1 MANVG
6 GSSSGAARVPKAP
19 ERREGRWGPSQLVET
34 DFEAFYTEYHFPRET
49 HFRLPSANETPYT
62 DGVKGEM
69 CFFEAPLK
77 SGVRFPLPLSIRKIL
92 RSLRLCPTQIV
103 PNAWRV
109 LMGCAVMWPMYLGLE
124 CQLSLKEFLWF
135 YTPIRST
142 QVDRFWYFRPRNQG
156 VSPITSYPDTNKGWH
171 DRYFFMSGVGWERFP
186 GEDRQSESSLCWA
199 FGSVPDQ
206 YRRDIKG
213 LTSSEQ
219 AHVDAILE
227 VGSIDWNALVCRE
240 NEGWLGYTVS
250 EPSPRA
256 NPSPRSER
264 SPRGRFPREDSRKES
279 SRVSVGGTKR
289 KNSQEVEGSSHG
301 HSSKKR
307 RASPPLGVS
316 EAEEEEVEE
325 APLARMS
332 SKRAASIGLED
343 VSPMLSPTSG
353 VRTEIPVP
361 QFAGGC
367 RGAFHQVMEA
377 PLEELCTAGAVVI
390 GDSSI
395 LALDLANEPTIP
407 AVDVA
412 GSFAVLSVPS
422 GKGKEPV
429 TRPSSSGDDEES
441 DSEPSALPSW
451 RSRPYAQPLLNEEM
465 MEDALRAPRHAK
477 IDRLTRSL
485 SHCVSLVAAL
495 DAAELKHD
503 EELESSRLKLRKLE
517 GDLESQRKLVEELR
531 TVARGTHLQMQ
542 TYEARVVDLERDI
555 ASRDTEVAELRQTV
569 DGLEQGRVDF
579 ELSLSREKAELL
591 QRLSDSRAS
600 SSKREEALRTELVGL
615 RRAMREAAD
624 SFAAEKRSL
633 EEARTG
639 LTLRVAELSAVPA
652 FPGNPAVLAR
662 RCIGVAMAVLE
673 VAYLREGS
681 RFQVR
686 KEGRGKEIYERL
698 VETLGTRGIHLPPGG
713 DETL

>member
-49 HFRLPSANETPYT
+49 HFRLPSANKTPYT

-77 SGVRFPLPLSIRKIL
+77 SGGFP
-92 RSLRLCPTQIV
+92 RLLLT
-103 PNAWRV
+103 R
-109 LMGCAVMWPMYLGLE
+109 
-124 CQLSLKEFLWF
+124 
-135 YTPIRST
+135 TPIR
-142 QVDRFWYFRPRNQG
+142 
-156 VSPITSYPDTNKGWH
+156 
-171 DRYFFMSGVGWERFP
+171 VGTIIISLCLVLDGSVFLARIV
-186 GEDRQSESSLCWA
+186 RSESSLCWA

-227 VGSIDWNALVCRE
+227 IGSIDWNALVYRE
-240 NEGWLGYTVS
+240 NEV
-250 EPSPRA
+250 
-256 NPSPRSER
+256 
-264 SPRGRFPREDSRKES
+264 
-279 SRVSVGGTKR
+279 VGGTKR

-316 EAEEEEVEE
+316 EAEEEEAEE

-353 VRTEIPVP
+353 VHMEIPIPAVKVIREIGTPSFSISLTVP
-361 QFAGGC
+361 PGQDLPEAAGGVEVHSDTIPSS
-367 RGAFHQVMEA
+367 GVLPSITLLVMEA

-390 GDSSI
+390 GDSGIS
-395 LALDLANEPTIP
+395 ALDLANEPTIP
-407 AVDVA
+407 AVDVV
-412 GSFAVLSVPS
+412 GSSVVLSVPS
-422 GKGKEPV
+422 GRGKEPV
-429 TRPSSSGDDEES
+429 TRLSSLGDDEEES

-465 MEDALRAPRHAK
+465 MEDAL
-477 IDRLTRSL
+477 LTRSL

-542 TYEARVVDLERDI
+542 TYEARWW
-555 ASRDTEVAELRQTV
+555 T
-569 DGLEQGRVDF
+569 
-579 ELSLSREKAELL
+579 
-591 QRLSDSRAS
+591 
-600 SSKREEALRTELVGL
+600 
-615 RRAMREAAD
+615 
-624 SFAAEKRSL
+624 
-633 EEARTG
+633 
-639 LTLRVAELSAVPA
+639 
-652 FPGNPAVLAR
+652 
-662 RCIGVAMAVLE
+662 
-673 VAYLREGS
+673 
-681 RFQVR
+681 
-686 KEGRGKEIYERL
+686 
-698 VETLGTRGIHLPPGG
+698 
-713 DETL
+713 

>member
-1 MANVG
+1 MKKRADLCPSEADALRLWVTRRFFER
-6 GSSSGAARVPKAP
+6 AARVPKVP

-49 HFRLPSANETPYT
+49 RFRLPSANETPYT

-77 SGVRFPLPLSIRKIL
+77 SGHCTAMKKRAD
-92 RSLRLCPTQIV
+92 LCP
-103 PNAWRV
+103 
-109 LMGCAVMWPMYLGLE
+109 
-124 CQLSLKEFLWF
+124 
-135 YTPIRST
+135 
-142 QVDRFWYFRPRNQG
+142 
-156 VSPITSYPDTNKGWH
+156 
-171 DRYFFMSGVGWERFP
+171 
-186 GEDRQSESSLCWA
+186 
-199 FGSVPDQ
+199 
-206 YRRDIKG
+206 
-213 LTSSEQ
+213 
-219 AHVDAILE
+219 
-227 VGSIDWNALVCRE
+227 
-240 NEGWLGYTVS
+240 
-250 EPSPRA
+250 
-256 NPSPRSER
+256 
-264 SPRGRFPREDSRKES
+264 
-279 SRVSVGGTKR
+279 
-289 KNSQEVEGSSHG
+289 
-301 HSSKKR
+301 
-307 RASPPLGVS
+307 S
-316 EAEEEEVEE
+316 EADALLSMAMWVTLLGDLPE
-325 APLARMS
+325 A
-332 SKRAASIGLED
+332 
-343 VSPMLSPTSG
+343 
-353 VRTEIPVP
+353 
-361 QFAGGC
+361 AGGVEVHSGTISSS
-367 RGAFHQVMEA
+367 GALPSITPLVMET
-377 PLEELCTAGAVVI
+377 PLEEPRTSGAVVI
-390 GDSSI
+390 GDFGIS
-395 LALDLANEPTIP
+395 ALDLANESTIP

-412 GSFAVLSVPS
+412 GGSRSFPFLQTICPTS
-422 GKGKEPV
+422 
-429 TRPSSSGDDEES
+429 
-441 DSEPSALPSW
+441 
-451 RSRPYAQPLLNEEM
+451 LNEEM

-542 TYEARVVDLERDI
+542 TYEARVMDLERDI

-591 QRLSDSRAS
+591 QRLSDSCAS

-624 SFAAEKRSL
+624 SFAAEKRGL

-639 LTLRVAELSAVPA
+639 LTLHVAELSAVPA
-652 FPGNPAVLAR
+652 FPGDPAVLAR

>member
-49 HFRLPSANETPYT
+49 RFRLPSANETPYT
-62 DGVKGEM
+62 DG
-69 CFFEAPLK
+69 
-77 SGVRFPLPLSIRKIL
+77 
-92 RSLRLCPTQIV
+92 IV

-279 SRVSVGGTKR
+279 SRVSVGG
-289 KNSQEVEGSSHG
+289 
-301 HSSKKR
+301 
-307 RASPPLGVS
+307 
-316 EAEEEEVEE
+316 
-325 APLARMS
+325 
-332 SKRAASIGLED
+332 LED

-361 QFAGGC
+361 
-367 RGAFHQVMEA
+367 
-377 PLEELCTAGAVVI
+377 AVKVI
-390 GDSSI
+390 REIETPSFSI
-395 LALDLANEPTIP
+395 SLT
-407 AVDVA
+407 
-412 GSFAVLSVPS
+412 VP
-422 GKGKEPV
+422 PV
-429 TRPSSSGDDEES
+429 
-441 DSEPSALPSW
+441 
-451 RSRPYAQPLLNEEM
+451 
-465 MEDALRAPRHAK
+465 
-477 IDRLTRSL
+477 
-485 SHCVSLVAAL
+485 
-495 DAAELKHD
+495 
-503 EELESSRLKLRKLE
+503 KLRKLE

-542 TYEARVVDLERDI
+542 TYEARVMDLERDI

-615 RRAMREAAD
+615 RRTMREAAD

-652 FPGNPAVLAR
+652 FPGDPVVLAR

>member
-1 MANVG
+1 M
-6 GSSSGAARVPKAP
+6 
-19 ERREGRWGPSQLVET
+19 ET
-34 DFEAFYTEYHFPRET
+34 
-49 HFRLPSANETPYT
+49 
-62 DGVKGEM
+62 
-69 CFFEAPLK
+69 
-77 SGVRFPLPLSIRKIL
+77 
-92 RSLRLCPTQIV
+92 
-103 PNAWRV
+103 
-109 LMGCAVMWPMYLGLE
+109 
-124 CQLSLKEFLWF
+124 
-135 YTPIRST
+135 
-142 QVDRFWYFRPRNQG
+142 
-156 VSPITSYPDTNKGWH
+156 
-171 DRYFFMSGVGWERFP
+171 
-186 GEDRQSESSLCWA
+186 
-199 FGSVPDQ
+199 
-206 YRRDIKG
+206 
-213 LTSSEQ
+213 
-219 AHVDAILE
+219 
-227 VGSIDWNALVCRE
+227 
-240 NEGWLGYTVS
+240 
-250 EPSPRA
+250 
-256 NPSPRSER
+256 
-264 SPRGRFPREDSRKES
+264 
-279 SRVSVGGTKR
+279 
-289 KNSQEVEGSSHG
+289 
-301 HSSKKR
+301 
-307 RASPPLGVS
+307 
-316 EAEEEEVEE
+316 
-325 APLARMS
+325 
-332 SKRAASIGLED
+332 
-343 VSPMLSPTSG
+343 
-353 VRTEIPVP
+353 
-361 QFAGGC
+361 
-367 RGAFHQVMEA
+367 
-377 PLEELCTAGAVVI
+377 PLEEPRTSGAVVI
-390 GDSSI
+390 GDFGIS
-395 LALDLANEPTIP
+395 ALDLANESTIP

-412 GSFAVLSVPS
+412 GGSAVLSVPS
-422 GKGKEPV
+422 GKGKEHV
-429 TRPSSSGDDEES
+429 TRSSSSGDDEES

-485 SHCVSLVAAL
+485 SHCVSL
-495 DAAELKHD
+495 
-503 EELESSRLKLRKLE
+503 LRKLE

-542 TYEARVVDLERDI
+542 TYEARVMDLERDI

-624 SFAAEKRSL
+624 SFAAEKRGL

-652 FPGNPAVLAR
+652 FPGDPAVLAR

>member
-6 GSSSGAARVPKAP
+6 GSSSGAARVLKAP

-49 HFRLPSANETPYT
+49 RFRLPSANETPYT

-77 SGVRFPLPLSIRKIL
+77 SGIL
-92 RSLRLCPTQIV
+92 VFSSSQSR
-103 PNAWRV
+103 
-109 LMGCAVMWPMYLGLE
+109 
-124 CQLSLKEFLWF
+124 
-135 YTPIRST
+135 
-142 QVDRFWYFRPRNQG
+142 

-213 LTSSEQ
+213 LTSLEQ

-227 VGSIDWNALVCRE
+227 VGSVDWNALVCRE
-240 NEGWLGYTVS
+240 NEGWLGF
-250 EPSPRA
+250 
-256 NPSPRSER
+256 
-264 SPRGRFPREDSRKES
+264 RGCFSY
-279 SRVSVGGTKR
+279 V
-289 KNSQEVEGSSHG
+289 
-301 HSSKKR
+301 
-307 RASPPLGVS
+307 
-316 EAEEEEVEE
+316 
-325 APLARMS
+325 
-332 SKRAASIGLED
+332 
-343 VSPMLSPTSG
+343 SPTSG
-353 VRTEIPVP
+353 VRMDILVPAVKEIREIGTPSFSISLTVP
-361 QFAGGC
+361 LDQGEFPSSSRISNLPGIPTSERLGADEGDRPLFPLAFSMQCCYLILLLPCCLPHSIGDGSSLGGIVHSW
-367 RGAFHQVMEA
+367 G
-377 PLEELCTAGAVVI
+377 VVI
-390 GDSSI
+390 GDSGTS
-395 LALDLANEPTIP
+395 ALDLANEPTIP

-412 GSFAVLSVPS
+412 GSL
-422 GKGKEPV
+422 
-429 TRPSSSGDDEES
+429 
-441 DSEPSALPSW
+441 
-451 RSRPYAQPLLNEEM
+451 RSFPFLQA
-465 MEDALRAPRHAK
+465 
-477 IDRLTRSL
+477 RLTRSL

-542 TYEARVVDLERDI
+542 TYEARVMDLERDI
-555 ASRDTEVAELRQTV
+555 ASRDAEVAELRQTV
-569 DGLEQGRVDF
+569 DGLEQGRLDF

-591 QRLSDSRAS
+591 QRLSDSCAS
-600 SSKREEALRTELVGL
+600 SSKREEALRPNWWAFA
-615 RRAMREAAD
+615 AMREAAD
-624 SFAAEKRSL
+624 SFATEKRSL
-633 EEARTG
+633 EEARIG
-639 LTLRVAELSAVPA
+639 LTLLVAELSAVPA
-652 FPGNPAVLAR
+652 FPGDPAVLAR

-686 KEGRGKEIYERL
+686 KEGRDFRDLFSFGSVDVNANL
-698 VETLGTRGIHLPPGG
+698 SSP
-713 DETL
+713 